1 MEPSGGENDQ
11 NTAIPRS
18 YSSSSNPPKGDTKT
32 ASHTQAPS
40 VVPCSVTGADH
51 TSLLDFGIHVCPRC
65 NSCINKDDEEG
76 GEQESKVGEYEN
88 KTSKDLCAIH
98 SGPDTLIPGGSSVGW
113 EILNQLKHLTK
124 DFSLIVGKWREESIA
139 INNKAPDDSNHNDG
153 NQPQSAAENTVNKTD
168 ADATVNEP
176 TNITDQS
183 DVIQDGDDNKEQLSV
198 MKHEVFFLDYGGF
211 FLAREPWPEPFDLEK
226 ARSGVEASGESTA
239 LVYTHLTT
247 DIPMDPKRS
256 DEERQRLTKEGYFRN
271 PRVDFMSLT
280 ELMFIRSKQVIA
292 VLRDVVTYYPAVDI
306 DGDVVS
312 LRSPYFII
320 GHHMADLEAY
330 KEALSDKRQQLGSPP
345 KVLQLSDVQRKI
357 TIDHLGQLLN
367 HMNTNMFSR
376 QVEAERARHAQNPPV
391 CTFATL
397 WLLYKPGTTNYVRN
411 DKGTA
416 SAYILEEV
424 AAHEGKSRS
433 LEPPESYTLKMWCLS
448 FDGLYVRR
456 AKSCVT
462 IGSFEG
468 ERPIMDLKVVPA
480 SFIDTADKGKTRQ
493 HLIQRGKKWYGM
505 LTGAQ
510 QWHYSGQSRG
520 RSTVTH
526 DCTFTTDNG

>member
-1 MEPSGGENDQ
+1 MERPTPHSPMMEPSGSENDQ
-11 NTAIPRS
+11 NTAIPRG
-18 YSSSSNPPKGDTKT
+18 YSSSSNPPKSDTKPP
-32 ASHTQAPS
+32 SHTQAPS
-40 VVPCSVTGADH
+40 VVTCSVTGADH
-51 TSLLDFGIHVCPRC
+51 TSLLDFGIHV
-65 NSCINKDDEEG
+65 
-76 GEQESKVGEYEN
+76 Y
-88 KTSKDLCAIH
+88 LCAVH

-124 DFSLIVGKWREESIA
+124 DFSLVVGKWREESMVISD
-139 INNKAPDDSNHNDG
+139 KAPDSSNHNDG
-153 NQPQSAAENTVNKTD
+153 NQPQSTAAENTVIKTD
-168 ADATVNEP
+168 SDATVIEP
-176 TNITDQS
+176 TNVKDQS

-198 MKHEVFFLDYGGF
+198 MNHEVYFLDYGGR

-226 ARSGVEASGESTA
+226 ARSGVEASGQSTTS
-239 LVYTHLTT
+239 VYTHLTT
-247 DIPMDPKRS
+247 DIPMDLKRS
-256 DEERQRLTKEGYFRN
+256 DEERQRITKEGYFRN
-271 PRVDFMSLT
+271 PRVDFISLT
-280 ELMFIRSKQVIA
+280 QSMFIRSKQVIA
-292 VLRDVVTYYPAVDI
+292 VLRELVTYYPAVDL
-306 DGDVVS
+306 DSDVVVVYF
-312 LRSPYFII
+312 PYFII

-345 KVLQLSDVQRKI
+345 PKVLQFSDVQRKI
-357 TIDHLGQLLN
+357 TIDHLGQLLDY
-367 HMNTNMFSR
+367 MNTSMLSR

-397 WLLYKPGTTNYVRN
+397 WLLYKPGTTIYVRN
-411 DKGTA
+411 DKGTT
-416 SAYILEEV
+416 SAYILENV
-424 AAHEGKSRS
+424 IAYEGNSKN

-456 AKSCVT
+456 AKSYVT

-480 SFIDTADKGKTRQ
+480 SFIDTADRGKTRQ
-493 HLIQRGKKWYGM
+493 HLIQRGKTWYEM